1 MTALQ
6 ALPNKKIAIVDD
18 DKILAK
24 ATAWDIEEAGYEPF
38 LLVDGYFTDVNK
50 LVSLIV
56 ENAQG
61 AVCDHRLSNSRL
73 ANFYGAELVAALY
86 EQKLPSLLITQYIEM
101 DTSLSIRRWR
111 RKIPVLL
118 SRDEADASS
127 ISKGIED
134 CRLELRGDIPST
146 RRPYRTIVR
155 ITNID
160 KESNERVIDAFV
172 PGWNPHKAVRF
183 PASLI
188 PEEIRDEVLKPGVR
202 LFAHVNI
209 GADKSDDLYFD
220 KFELAPEPDDDDGLA

>member
-1 MTALQ
+1 MTPLQ
-6 ALPNKKIAIVDD
+6 ALRNKKIAIVDD
-18 DKILAK
+18 DKTLAK

-38 LLVDGYFTDVNK
+38 LLVDGYFTDVNS
-50 LVSLIV
+50 LASLIV

-86 EQKLPSLLITQYIEM
+86 ERKLPSLLITQYIEM
-101 DTSLSIRRWR
+101 DTSLSIRKWR

-127 ISKGIED
+127 IAKGIED
-134 CRLELRGDIPST
+134 CRLELCGDIPSS
-146 RRPYRTIVR
+146 RKPHRTIVR

-160 KESNERVIDAFV
+160 EESNERVVDAFV
-172 PGWNPHKAVRF
+172 PGWNPHMAVRF

-188 PEEIRDEVLKPGVR
+188 PEEIRDDALKPGVR

-209 GADKSDDLYFD
+209 GAEKSDDLYFD

>member
-1 MTALQ
+1 MTYLQ
-6 ALPNKKIAIVDD
+6 PVLDKKIAIVDD
-18 DKILAK
+18 DQGLAE
-24 ATAWDIEEAGYEPF
+24 TTGWEVEEAGYQPF
-38 LLVDGYFTDVNK
+38 FLFEGCFTDVNE
-50 LVSLIV
+50 LVSIIV
-56 ENAQG
+56 KNTQG
-61 AVCDHRLSNSRL
+61 AVCDHRLSNSGF

-86 EQKLPSLLITQYIEM
+86 ERKLPSLLITQYTEM

-118 SRDEADASS
+118 SRDEADASN

-134 CRLELRGDIPST
+134 CRLELHGDIPST
-146 RRPYRTIVR
+146 RRPHRTIVR

-160 KESNERVIDAFV
+160 KESNERVVDAFV

-188 PEEIRDEVLKPGVR
+188 PEEIRDYALKPGVR